1 MLEAKAGLQLTMIYF
16 AKIKQPLKC
25 PWVPGDTFKCPR
37 NNSVLSCEAFVLN
50 CVACQCSS
58 AGNKGHNVW
67 QENIPHNYTT
77 TRSTALLHTLVLMS
91 GYISHLPS
99 YQLEAVS
106 PPSDLWPLITSA
118 TTLKSLKSQF
128 FLFLML
134 STSSLP
140 CSLSCCHG
148 NICST

>member
-1 MLEAKAGLQLTMIYF
+1 MSTKQNISWCNVKATRSQNL
-16 AKIKQPLKC
+16 PLKTIQSILFFHVKPLC
-25 PWVPGDTFKCPR
+25 WI
-37 NNSVLSCEAFVLN
+37 VLN